1 MMKPLYLSV
10 LFLVFAVMVS
20 VIAFTEKQ
28 GDSVAVSAETPTDQ
42 AIISG
47 ADPTDLLAPTAS
59 GHLHR
64 GPCNAGLIA
73 GDIDSNEYSKV
84 AYASIK
90 QGGVTY
96 IQISRYMPTYLTQ
109 QSYQTVSATEI
120 STPPVEIKLALE
132 QRISN
137 PEKCNQEG
145 LYLSSIQAVGAT

>member
-20 VIAFTEKQ
+20 VVAFTKKQ
-28 GDSVAVSAETPTDQ
+28 GDSIANNAQTKTDQ

-59 GHLHR
+59 GHLHK

-96 IQISRYMPTYLTQ
+96 IQVSRYMPTYLTQ

-120 STPPVEIKLALE
+120 NTPPVEVKRALE

-137 PEKCNQEG
+137 PEKCVQEA
-145 LYLSSIQAVGAT
+145 LYLSSIQSISTT

>member
-10 LFLVFAVMVS
+10 LFLVFAVMVG
-20 VIAFTEKQ
+20 VMAFTEKQ
-28 GDSVAVSAETPTDQ
+28 GDSVEVSAETPTDQ

-59 GHLHR
+59 GHLHS

-90 QGGVTY
+90 QDGVTY

-120 STPPVEIKLALE
+120 STPPAEIKVALE

-145 LYLSSIQAVGAT
+145 LYLASIQAVGAT